1 MLKDVIG
8 KAYTFCGSPGLTE
21 SLGGWQHGACSLKE
35 LGQNSHVLSGLIP
48 LSSLLSL
55 GSLNSMQIFSFM
67 SWLSSQWL
75 VHVCEHKR
83 SVAE

>member
-8 KAYTFCGSPGLTE
+8 KAYTFCGSPGLRE

-48 LSSLLSL
+48 PSSLSL
-55 GSLNSMQIFSFM
+55 GSLNSMQIFSSM

-75 VHVCEHKR
+75 VHICKHKG
-83 SVAE
+83 SVTE